1 MSFGKKGN
9 RVQANRTG
17 PKPAG
22 ERPPEDVVRDLK
34 AGLQR
39 PPGEDYRDRSLAI
52 HGLICARCAR
62 EFDASNQHL
71 LTVHHRDG
79 NHHYNPPDGSNWENL
94 CVYCHDD
101 AHSAGCWATTTAAG
115 ARERH
120 LVRSAPKGRSGRSGS
135 GEASQGPRGE
145 GEKRQIA
152 ECRRRLTRSGQSAWK
167 CLDFRECL

>member
-1 MSFGKKGN
+1 MASMSFGKKGN

-62 EFDASNQHL
+62 EFAASNQHL
-71 LTVHHRDG
+71 RLLPRRCPQPG
-79 NHHYNPPDGSNWENL
+79 
-94 CVYCHDD
+94 
-101 AHSAGCWATTTAAG
+101 AAG
-115 ARERH
+115 RLLRRGGSEGETPRPLQPRPGGAGVGSRGTGGE
-120 LVRSAPKGRSGRSGS
+120 VTKGPGR
-135 GEASQGPRGE
+135 E
-145 GEKRQIA
+145 GEKMQIA
-152 ECRRRLTRSGQSAWK
+152 DSWQRLTRSGQTSLK
-167 CLDFRECL
+167 SLDFRKCLWYRAARFRGVLQTRC